1 MDTGVAIASSGWLPT
16 DGGQSLWVQVAFIG
30 WGKGISLWRRFAWK
44 LPDNERRTKESDMR
58 FLRMLWKIM
67 PFMAVQAYGGDSAEW
82 NIHTQFGPRR
92 PVTPDSV
99 DSLLAVLAK
108 AIYPGREAVLI
119 CHLGRE
125 VLKAAII
132 SGSGQPVDPL
142 EVWTE
147 QRRNLAFELL
157 GSAVQATVGS
167 DYEENCADR
176 PQRFQSALE
185 RLVNL
190 NRACSAIQAR
200 EPMNA

>member
-1 MDTGVAIASSGWLPT
+1 M
-16 DGGQSLWVQVAFIG
+16 
-30 WGKGISLWRRFAWK
+30 
-44 LPDNERRTKESDMR
+44 NRTKLTRRD
-58 FLRMLWKIM
+58 FLTNAATRGLAACAL
-67 PFMAVQAYGGDSAEW
+67 PVLAADTATEAPADQAAAGSQRLPLGQLRKWEALQYGGKRGQEPFPTRSRAWRLWQEK
-82 NIHTQFGPRR
+82 
-92 PVTPDSV
+92 VPDPFCP
-99 DSLLAVLAK
+99 K